1 MDQVA
6 APALLLDK
14 KIVSKIIN
22 EGTVH
27 PNYISGALRNQ
38 VEREY
43 VTQPV
48 GV

>member
-1 MDQVA
+1 VA
-6 APALLLDK
+6 AQKLLLLETK
-14 KIVSKIIN
+14 MSKIIN

-27 PNYISGALRNQ
+27 PNYISGAFKNQ